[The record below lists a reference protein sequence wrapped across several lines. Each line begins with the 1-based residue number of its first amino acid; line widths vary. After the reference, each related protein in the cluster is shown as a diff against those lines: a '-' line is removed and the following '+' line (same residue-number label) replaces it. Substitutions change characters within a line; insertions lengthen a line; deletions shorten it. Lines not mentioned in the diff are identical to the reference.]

1 MIRTKTGSFQ
11 SRPVEA
17 LQILSAINIESQ
29 PKKKGKRVDLGDL
42 ALAAEGACPSVSIV
56 PRNTAALDRVPSQAI
71 SARLVQ

>member
-29 PKKKGKRVDLGDL
+29 PKKRVDLGDL
-42 ALAAEGACPSVSIV
+42 ALAAEGACPSVSVV

>member
-29 PKKKGKRVDLGDL
+29 PKKRVGLGDL
-42 ALAAEGACPSVSIV
+42 ALAAEGACPSVSVV